1 MTPARGLERSGPVE
15 VQQVVVWAPCL
26 GMEPVVVGDARGFV
40 IGQAIVLAIAVAV
53 FGLMLLLQWSNWSA
67 FDNVQVRP

>member
-1 MTPARGLERSGPVE
+1 
-15 VQQVVVWAPCL
+15 
-26 GMEPVVVGDARGFV
+26 MEPVVVGDARGFV

-67 FDNVQVRP
+67 FDNGQVRP